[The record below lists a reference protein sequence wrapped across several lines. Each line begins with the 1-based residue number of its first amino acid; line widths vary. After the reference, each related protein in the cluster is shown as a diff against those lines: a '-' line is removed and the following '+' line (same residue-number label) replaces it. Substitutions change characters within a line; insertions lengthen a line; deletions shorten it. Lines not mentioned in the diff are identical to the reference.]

1 MNACANFLTRVARLP
16 STDYFDAF
24 FAETIE
30 HGGTFDLG
38 AIKTIDLHGVA
49 VNHDSTDGAMIAWL
63 WAAKAKEAEG
73 HLAWAEMVLTD
84 PQSFGCE
91 RRKAARI
98 ILDHC
103 RDATM
108 RLAAQS
114 ELARLDEC
122 RHDPT

>member
-1 MNACANFLTRVARLP
+1 MNACANFLIRVARLP

-30 HGGTFDLG
+30 HGGRFDLG
-38 AIKTIDLHGVA
+38 AIKRIDLHGVA
-49 VNHDSTDGAMIAWL
+49 VNHDSTDGAMIVWL
-63 WAAKAKEAEG
+63 WAAKAKEAECDR
-73 HLAWAEMVLTD
+73 AWAEMVLKG
-84 PQSFGCE
+84 PQSFSCE

-103 RDATM
+103 RDASM
-108 RLAAQS
+108 RIAAQS

-122 RHDPT
+122 RHDRT